1 MVIATSIVIPF
12 EYRGRRGIR
21 PWTSRRK
28 RPLAKTQSDIVE
40 RFGVGKP
47 WCASSAKM
55 ASELPAASRGPPD
68 EMGGAGSIV

>member
-40 RFGVGKP
+40 RFGVGKTVV
-47 WCASSAKM
+47 S
-55 ASELPAASRGPPD
+55 LLGNN
-68 EMGGAGSIV
+68 GV